1 MSYNRAEH
9 ESRGQRV
16 YHWYF
21 VYRSI
26 FLFGLIEFFVFI
38 FFFIDHLRDG
48 TFSDTVLHYVHY
60 WYLFLFL
67 LYVLPL
73 IGVMV
78 ASKNITAQFEI
89 VDSLEISYSFGF
101 IMKTKGRIPM
111 ADIVEIIVSEG
122 HSKEGRF
129 ISLYILTN
137 NQNWYTGRLK
147 NFDAFPISH
156 FLTVFRDGLIK
167 TATIKND
174 VEQEQI
180 PVSVKR
186 IQRGIFPN
194 MQVYVNENEVQP
206 MSNLDEDTQLFE
218 VSKGGIITFMYEK
231 ELGIF
236 RFDGAKNTVF
246 LLNNKI
252 TPFLFGGS
260 KECNNFVLKST
271 SDQVAALV
279 EHILR
284 IKRRSYIIQFILFFL
299 IILSYLFVFMSI
311 SK

>member
-1 MSYNRAEH
+1 MIL
-9 ESRGQRV
+9 
-16 YHWYF
+16 F
-21 VYRSI
+21 FTTSI
-26 FLFGLIEFFVFI
+26 IGI
-38 FFFIDHLRDG
+38 F
-48 TFSDTVLHYVHY
+48 
-60 WYLFLFL
+60 FLFL

-129 ISLYILTN
+129 ISLDILTN

-231 ELGIF
+231 ELGIS